1 MRMLFI
7 VFLSITGLFPPLV
20 QADGLEQFKHF
31 LSNTRTARG
40 TFHQTVTGKSGRK
53 PQTSS
58 GTFVLSKPGKFR
70 WIYEKPTQQLLVS
83 DGEKFWSF
91 DPDLNQV
98 TVRKLDRAL
107 GSSPVALLSGE
118 SLEENFMLKV
128 DGKNAEGMEF
138 IEATPKAQEASFIRM
153 RIGMINRLP
162 RFMEVHDH
170 FGQTT
175 TLIFD
180 QFETNKPIPAN
191 FFSFTPPKG
200 ADVARE

>member
-1 MRMLFI
+1 MPTLLIIFSGIIALFSPI
-7 VFLSITGLFPPLV
+7 VH
-20 QADGLEQFKHF
+20 ADGLEQFKHF
-31 LSNTRTARG
+31 LSNTRTAQG

-53 PQTSS
+53 PQISS

-70 WIYEKPTQQLLVS
+70 WSYEKPIQQLLVS

-98 TVRKLDRAL
+98 TVKKLDRAL

-118 SLEENFMLKV
+118 SLEENFILKV

-138 IEATPKAQEASFIRM
+138 IEATPRAQEANFVRM
-153 RIGMINRLP
+153 RIGLIHRLP

-175 TLIFD
+175 TLVFD
-180 QFETNKPIPAN
+180 QFETNMLIPAN
-191 FFSFTPPKG
+191 LFRFVPPKG
-200 ADVARE
+200 ADVAW

>member
-1 MRMLFI
+1 MQILFI
-7 VFLSITGLFPPLV
+7 TFLGMMGLFSSV
-20 QADGLEQFKHF
+20 AHADGLEQFKHF
-31 LSNTRTARG
+31 LSETRTARG

-107 GSSPVALLSGE
+107 GSSPLALLSGE
-118 SLEENFMLKV
+118 SLEENFILKV

-138 IEATPKAQEASFIRM
+138 IEATPKAQEASFVRM
-153 RIGMINRLP
+153 RIGLKNRLP

-170 FGQTT
+170 FGQMT
-175 TLIFD
+175 TLVFD
-180 QFETNKPIPAN
+180 QFETNIATPAN
-191 FFSFTPPKG
+191 LFRFTPPKG
-200 ADVARE
+200 ADIAKE